1 MSPTI
6 LTGAASSNNIGWDM
20 KILRDL
26 AQINLISSL
35 DRANVLGFF
44 LDRPAA
50 TSFSIIA
57 SKSTLRMAD
66 LPSDFE
72 CFEVDGGGRSIG
84 GSSEAFGGAVVA
96 PPPPPSGDLP
106 SSSGKG
112 SSLEFV
118 EEGDV
123 DGDGVE
129 DENGGEAAV
138 LSLME
143 YRFFGGL
150 LNAPGPAPVL
160 LTLLFDDDDSDDS
173 DVGVKHEFADA
184 ASSMSDGVDDATTG
198 TERLLFLLLALFL
211 DKRMGKG
218 SGSSDS
224 ADEPVGVALWLLL
237 SLFELEEELLH
248 EFRSFLLGEFPMV
261 HRAEGRDGGR
271 RCSEVKRTGGT
282 RGDQLARPVDLLV
295 DEHKQGA
302 EPARQGTPGASS
314 DSSSS
319 DGELVATGGGERKGE
334 NGFPATAHPS
344 CRDSPS
350 VATRRS
356 PPPAP
361 SLSSPSPPAALPTRP
376 NISPTAPTALPR
388 RRGSA
393 VRHVPSRDLRPPPRQ
408 QITVCRPAAAMPLPA
423 SKASAFRCSSVSPM
437 LVLLFL
443 RSSSK

>member
-1 MSPTI
+1 M
-6 LTGAASSNNIGWDM
+6 
-20 KILRDL
+20 
-26 AQINLISSL
+26 NLISSL

-50 TSFSIIA
+50 TNFSIIA
-57 SKSTLRMAD
+57 SKSTLRVAD

-96 PPPPPSGDLP
+96 TGAAAAAAPTAPTSGVLP

-160 LTLLFDDDDSDDS
+160 MTLLFDDEDSDDS

-224 ADEPVGVALWLLL
+224 AEEPVGVALWLLL

-261 HRAEGRDGGR
+261 HRAEGRDGRR
-271 RCSEVKRTGGT
+271 RCSEVKRTGG
-282 RGDQLARPVDLLV
+282 V
-295 DEHKQGA
+295 QGG
-302 EPARQGTPGASS
+302 PASQT
-314 DSSSS
+314 
-319 DGELVATGGGERKGE
+319 
-334 NGFPATAHPS
+334 
-344 CRDSPS
+344 CR
-350 VATRRS
+350 
-356 PPPAP
+356 
-361 SLSSPSPPAALPTRP
+361 
-376 NISPTAPTALPR
+376 
-388 RRGSA
+388 SA
-393 VRHVPSRDLRPPPRQ
+393 VG
-408 QITVCRPAAAMPLPA
+408 
-423 SKASAFRCSSVSPM
+423 
-437 LVLLFL
+437 
-443 RSSSK
+443 

>member
-1 MSPTI
+1 MKILRRSWNWPWMSPTI

-26 AQINLISSL
+26 AQMNLISSL

-50 TSFSIIA
+50 TNFSIIA
-57 SKSTLRMAD
+57 SKSTLRVAD

-96 PPPPPSGDLP
+96 TGAAAAPTSGVLP

-160 LTLLFDDDDSDDS
+160 LTLLFDDEDSDDS

-271 RCSEVKRTGGT
+271 RCSEVKRTGGC
-282 RGDQLARPVDLLV
+282 RGEPVSLTCRS
-295 DEHKQGA
+295 A
-302 EPARQGTPGASS
+302 
-314 DSSSS
+314 
-319 DGELVATGGGERKGE
+319 GG
-334 NGFPATAHPS
+334 
-344 CRDSPS
+344 
-350 VATRRS
+350 
-356 PPPAP
+356 
-361 SLSSPSPPAALPTRP
+361 
-376 NISPTAPTALPR
+376 
-388 RRGSA
+388 
-393 VRHVPSRDLRPPPRQ
+393 
-408 QITVCRPAAAMPLPA
+408 
-423 SKASAFRCSSVSPM
+423 
-437 LVLLFL
+437 
-443 RSSSK
+443 

>member
-26 AQINLISSL
+26 AQMNLISSL

-50 TSFSIIA
+50 TNFSIIA
-57 SKSTLRMAD
+57 SKSTLRVAD

-96 PPPPPSGDLP
+96 TGAAAAPTSGVLP

-160 LTLLFDDDDSDDS
+160 LTLLFDDEDSDDS

-261 HRAEGRDGGR
+261 HREIGR
-271 RCSEVKRTGGT
+271 
-282 RGDQLARPVDLLV
+282 
-295 DEHKQGA
+295 
-302 EPARQGTPGASS
+302 
-314 DSSSS
+314 
-319 DGELVATGGGERKGE
+319 
-334 NGFPATAHPS
+334 AH
-344 CRDSPS
+344 
-350 VATRRS
+350 V
-356 PPPAP
+356 
-361 SLSSPSPPAALPTRP
+361 
-376 NISPTAPTALPR
+376 
-388 RRGSA
+388 
-393 VRHVPSRDLRPPPRQ
+393 
-408 QITVCRPAAAMPLPA
+408 
-423 SKASAFRCSSVSPM
+423 
-437 LVLLFL
+437 
-443 RSSSK
+443 